1 VVGRVGSG
9 AREARE
15 PGKINLRRRTALGS
29 VAANASLWAFRRTY
43 VIDSNSQLRF
53 DERLCC
59 MIMLADVE
67 KYRRYVEH
75 LDLSDEEKAELTR
88 AVWQI
93 VEKFADRAFRLDS
106 VQLVTSGRSSKEAHR
121 DNCAR
126 RR

>member
-1 VVGRVGSG
+1 
-9 AREARE
+9 
-15 PGKINLRRRTALGS
+15 
-29 VAANASLWAFRRTY
+29 
-43 VIDSNSQLRF
+43 
-53 DERLCC
+53 